1 MAYSFVRLFVALS
14 LLDPATF
21 VRADEPPKAEPLPP
35 PTPVET
41 EAALPVIEFA
51 PVLPY
56 ERIDRYA
63 KWQYFA
69 VDRQGHWRPRVA
81 YTPAGAFYLYDGT
94 PYPYTPIRSLNFMTY
109 ATD

>member
-1 MAYSFVRLFVALS
+1 MAPSVFRILVVVVLFGWAAVI
-14 LLDPATF
+14 
-21 VRADEPPKAEPLPP
+21 RADDPPDLEPLPP
-35 PTPVET
+35 PAPVEPV
-41 EAALPVIEFA
+41 AALPVIEFA
-51 PVLPY
+51 AVLPY

-81 YTPAGAFYLYDGT
+81 YTPGGAFYLYNGA
-94 PYPYTPIRSLNFMTY
+94 PYPYTPIRYLNFMTY

>member
-1 MAYSFVRLFVALS
+1 MAPSVLRVLFALVLFCS
-14 LLDPATF
+14 AAV
-21 VRADEPPKAEPLPP
+21 VRADDPPKAEPLPP
-35 PTPVET
+35 PTSVEPEVT
-41 EAALPVIEFA
+41 LPVIEFA

-56 ERIDRYA
+56 ERINSYQ

-81 YTPAGAFYLYDGT
+81 YTPDAAFYLYNGA
-94 PYPYTPIRSLNFMTY
+94 PYPYTPIRYLNFMTY